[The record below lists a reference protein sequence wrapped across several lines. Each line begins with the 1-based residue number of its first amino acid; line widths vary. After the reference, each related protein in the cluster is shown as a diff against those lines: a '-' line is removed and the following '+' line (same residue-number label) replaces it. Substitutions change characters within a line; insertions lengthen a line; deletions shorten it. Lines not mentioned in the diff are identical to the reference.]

1 MRGTLTGLTGMLAA
15 VVAGVAP
22 PVTVCA
28 QQGGDLQAQIV
39 YSYETEDLNE
49 LSGLQSR
56 LRLQVA
62 DDAADPALRYHL
74 AHADYRAARLVAAR
88 QPRAAAQ
95 AAEECI
101 EMLKPLVKA
110 DGHNVEAL
118 ILQSRCDSALA
129 ATGPL
134 DAVLLRRRAAER
146 LDEALKLA
154 PHNPRALL
162 TGALRDL
169 DAGAADPAVRA
180 RGLAALRA
188 AAELFTQGSATSPDV
203 PGWGDGE
210 AWVALGRELMRSGDV
225 LGARNWIERALI
237 ASPDF
242 RDARR
247 ARAELAG
254 Q

>member
-1 MRGTLTGLTGMLAA
+1 MRGLLTGLTSTLALIIAVAAPMAA
-15 VVAGVAP
+15 VR
-22 PVTVCA
+22 A
-28 QQGGDLQAQIV
+28 QQGGDLQAQIL
-39 YSYETEDLNE
+39 YAYQTEDLNE

-56 LRLQVA
+56 LRTQVA
-62 DDAADPALRYHL
+62 DDATDAALRYHL
-74 AHADYRAARLVAAR
+74 AHADYRYARLVAAT

-95 AAEECI
+95 AADECI
-101 EMLKPLVKA
+101 GMLKPLLRK

-134 DAVLLRRRAAER
+134 DAVLVRRRAAER
-146 LDEALKLA
+146 LDEALQLA
-154 PHNPRALL
+154 PRNPRALL
-162 TGALRDL
+162 AAALRDL
-169 DAGAADPAVRA
+169 DAGAADPAARA
-180 RGLAALRA
+180 RGLAALREA
-188 AAELFTQGSATSPDV
+188 ADLFTRDSATSPEV

-210 AWVALGRELMRSGDV
+210 AWVALGRELMKSGDV

-242 RDARR
+242 KDARR

-254 Q
+254 H